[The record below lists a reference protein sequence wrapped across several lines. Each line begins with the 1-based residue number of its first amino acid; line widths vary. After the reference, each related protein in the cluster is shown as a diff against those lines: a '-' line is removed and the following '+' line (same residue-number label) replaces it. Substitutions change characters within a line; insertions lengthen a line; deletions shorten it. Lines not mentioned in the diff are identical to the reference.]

1 MSATTSVRIHEWAHD
16 VAQNR
21 SAEMHTKMGD
31 FGDTEKGVFWRGQR
45 REWEKRV

>member
-1 MSATTSVRIHEWAHD
+1 MSATTSVRFHEWAHD

-31 FGDTEKGVFWRGQR
+31 FRDTEKGVFLEGRR
-45 REWEKRV
+45 REEKISS